1 MSAATA
7 VTLRAMVPAD
17 LDVLLP
23 YEDVMFGTEAWSRSS
38 YLDELADTELRHY
51 LVAVDSAGTV
61 LGSAGLMTIAETA
74 QILTVGVLPHARRR
88 GIGRVLVDALLAEA
102 VRRGAEEV
110 LLEVRIDN
118 VAAREL
124 YEAMGFAVLGLR
136 RGYYDHGR
144 VDAVTMRRP
153 LDRGAE

>member
-1 MSAATA
+1 MNAATA
-7 VTLRAMVPAD
+7 VTLRSMVPAD

-124 YEAMGFAVLGLR
+124 YEAMGFTVLGLR